1 MKINRLLPLAAVL
14 AMGFALDTSAQEIT
28 VNSGISGAVVM
39 RGSAGSPAGLT
50 TGADNS
56 RRRAQEETADQTE
69 PTFEVRDDVG
79 NIAYT
84 DPYAVNLLYLLNVD
98 PSLDVSRIHIECN
111 GPVDISYGD
120 NAIYG
125 IAFETGTFT
134 FTVTSE
140 EIPDKTLEFDLT
152 FIPPYPDRYALRNQD
167 NSYTGLTLTRAN
179 SDSQIYTGTITVP
192 EGDDDFVFYLDGPE
206 EFAGCYVLGGT
217 GDVFDLSQE
226 TSTVSTTG
234 LNYFLIPAEYRGQTY
249 DFRLNRTNETL
260 TISQQGYVRDY
271 TFELREERPAYCKV
285 YTDYILSEFVNLD
298 SDLSLMDI
306 NVASDGPVEVLKD
319 AWNIILRTNEPGTYS
334 ITLTTDEVPGKEIVF
349 EVTFL
354 SLYPSEYILTAV
366 DGTRTDL
373 VLPLADNN
381 RYSATLT
388 IPEGEGDFPFFLN
401 GSEEYGNLYRMGG
414 DGSAID
420 LSQETCKV
428 NAGAWSENPFVIP
441 AEYRGQSFDFKY
453 NAMNSVLE
461 INHEGYVRPLTFE
474 WIDADA
480 PIAAR
485 LGSWI
490 SIWPYEYI
498 RIDDEINVDDIFITI
513 EPEQEGIQMQGSR
526 EFVVSEDYS
535 GPAELTIKV
544 TTPELQ
550 ERGVVLEKTLK
561 IIPQRPAEI
570 VFVSGGA
577 RVGETS
583 LLPDAGEPWKF
594 NGSFTIP
601 EGEGD
606 FSFRLAD
613 ADLTGFYNYGN
624 YENINLTQGVAQVNM
639 WDGNTDEVT
648 VPAEFRG
655 QTYNFS
661 FNFYDNNTLT
671 IAKEGYDVDALTVT
685 PDETNPS
692 EVVYRHETAFYFNVT
707 GLRPEGLQ
715 FRIDGE
721 GVYITEANPIEW
733 DTERLRYIVR
743 VMPEVE
749 GSFTLVAFK
758 DLNGTQREYYSKEF
772 SSNYVA
778 IENFTAPATLVLHE
792 GEFSPLA
799 AEISPAAYSPS
810 VFLQI
815 DNYEDGIIGTT
826 NSDDRS
832 MLVLGH
838 KAGIKEIRWM
848 CDDMRGNTEELGTT
862 TVTVLPREAVEAEHI
877 FHASLGVGEEMTLRL
892 SAHKDRS
899 FAEAT
904 WTSSDPEIVSV
915 DENGTVHAHADGT
928 ALITADCGEHQS
940 YMGIIAGNGTTEVE
954 NPGVTAVRAYGR
966 DGVIYVTGAPEGTA
980 IRVFDAAGKTRA
992 TKTANGSADKFAV
1005 GSGVF
1010 VVSAGNEV
1018 FKLAL

>member
-14 AMGFALDTSAQEIT
+14 AMGFAHDASALDVEPGDKIYVIGTMNGWEIGQTEYVLYNKPLEEGRIYRGLIRATPEQGTFFRFYTAFGDWDSNSIGWQENDETAPFYLNGGSLTTDFVEGKGAWELPDATGWIEVTVDFATSKVTFEPVTFGTPYFTSAY
-28 VNSGISGAVVM
+28 
-39 RGSAGSPAGLT
+39 L
-50 TGADNS
+50 
-56 RRRAQEETADQTE
+56 EETENVPNDFDYSSVAYDGTLRFHFQAEASTGRSYSFGAHRIWNAE
-69 PTFEVRDDVG
+69 GFEVPDREVDAATNRAILPLYPTNSTYHIAGCTTDNPVTIVPDIDNATMKIQRASFDPSNLTFELREDRIDHG
-79 NIAYT
+79 QAPGFGYSIYEFMNI
-84 DPYAVNLLYLLNVD
+84 DQDLDFSLINVACD
-98 PSLDVSRIHIECN
+98 ESIEIIKEAN
-111 GPVDISYGD
+111 NILFAPGTP
-120 NAIYG
+120 
-125 IAFETGTFT
+125 GTFT

-140 EIPDKTLEFDLT
+140 EIPGKE
-152 FIPPYPDRYALRNQD
+152 
-167 NSYTGLTLTRAN
+167 
-179 SDSQIYTGTITVP
+179 
-192 EGDDDFVFYLDGPE
+192 
-206 EFAGCYVLGGT
+206 
-217 GDVFDLSQE
+217 
-226 TSTVSTTG
+226 VSFEM
-234 LNYFLIPAEYRGQTY
+234 LFLPLWADEY
-249 DFRLNRTNETL
+249 
-260 TISQQGYVRDY
+260 
-271 TFELREERPAYCKV
+271 
-285 YTDYILSEFVNLD
+285 
-298 SDLSLMDI
+298 
-306 NVASDGPVEVLKD
+306 
-319 AWNIILRTNEPGTYS
+319 
-334 ITLTTDEVPGKEIVF
+334 TLTT
-349 EVTFL
+349 T
-354 SLYPSEYILTAV
+354 
-366 DGTRTDL
+366 DGLRTGL
-373 VLPLADNN
+373 VLTRGENDT
-381 RYSATLT
+381 YTATLT
-388 IPEGEGDFPFFLN
+388 VPEGEGDFSFWLDGP
-401 GSEEYGNLYRMGG
+401 EEYVNDYRIYG
-414 DGSAID
+414 DGTPID
-420 LSQETCKV
+420 LSQESLTV
-428 NAGAWSENPFVIP
+428 GAGHWNTEPFVIP
-441 AEYRGQSFDFKY
+441 AQYRGQSFDFKY

-461 INHEGYVRPLTFE
+461 ISHEGYVRPLTFE
-474 WIDADA
+474 WIDPDA

-498 RIDDEINVDDIFITI
+498 RIDDEINVDDIFIAI

-624 YENINLTQGVAQVNM
+624 YENINLTQGIAQVNM

-692 EVVYRHETAFYFNVT
+692 DVVYRHETAFYFNVT

-778 IENFTAPATLVLHE
+778 IESFTAPATLVLHE

-815 DNYEDGIIGTT
+815 DNYEDGIISTT
-826 NSDDRS
+826 NSEDRS

-848 CDDMRGNTEELGTT
+848 CDDMRGNTEVLGTT

-904 WTSSDPEIVSV
+904 WTSSNPEIVSV

-966 DGVIYVTGAPEGTA
+966 DGVIYVTGAPEGTP

-992 TKTANGSADKFAV
+992 TKTASGRGDSLRV

-1010 VVSAGNEV
+1010 VISAGNDV
-1018 FKLAL
+1018 FKLGM